1 MLESILFGHE
11 KGAFTGA
18 VAAQPGKF
26 ELANG
31 GTLLLDEIGE
41 LPLGLQ
47 AKLLRVLQEQ
57 RVERLGGRKE
67 IELNVRIIAATNRD
81 LQVEV
86 AQGRFRADL
95 MFRLDVLPLHISPL
109 RERKE
114 DVLPLARRFVAK
126 YAPQEAGVATGER
139 MLMPSDDPISAV
151 RVLRIQREEATL
163 TQYRTNIANV
173 SGNLSKQE
181 ANLKAASDTMLNVR
195 DLLLWAANGSN
206 TSEDLAA
213 IANEMGNLERT
224 ILSFANVRDE
234 EGRYLFSGTLSDRP
248 AITFDAA
255 TQSYQL
261 TGNDQYRQAAVA
273 NGVLVEENV
282 TAAQVFGGG
291 VGMLNDL
298 NALVKMLA
306 DPALDANDPAVQ
318 ASISTTL
325 NSLDKTHGDL
335 LGAVSELGGRQNT
348 LTLLS
353 SSNED
358 VSLVNQK
365 IDGELSQL
373 DYASASIDLNNYQLS
388 LQATQKTY
396 LKINGLSLFGM
407 L

>member
-1 MLESILFGHE
+1 MRISNAQITAMMHGSMNTSSE
-11 KGAFTGA
+11 KL
-18 VAAQPGKF
+18 GK
-26 ELANG
+26 
-31 GTLLLDEIGE
+31 
-41 LPLGLQ
+41 
-47 AKLLRVLQEQ
+47 
-57 RVERLGGRKE
+57 
-67 IELNVRIIAATNRD
+67 
-81 LQVEV
+81 
-86 AQGRFRADL
+86 L
-95 MFRLDVLPLHISPL
+95 M
-109 RERKE
+109 
-114 DVLPLARRFVAK
+114 
-126 YAPQEAGVATGER
+126 QQMATGER
-139 MLMPSDDPISAV
+139 MLLPSDAPISAV
-151 RVLRIQREEATL
+151 RVLRIEREEATL

-173 SGNLSKQE
+173 AGNLSKQE
-181 ANLKAASDTMLNVR
+181 ANLKAASDSMLNVR

-206 TSEDLAA
+206 TSDDLAA
-213 IANEMGNLERT
+213 IANELGNLEKT

-306 DPALDANDPAVQ
+306 DPALDASDPAVR
-318 ASISTTL
+318 ASVTATL

-348 LTLLS
+348 LTLLL

-358 VSLVNQK
+358 VSLVNKK
-365 IDGELSQL
+365 IEGELSQL
-373 DYASASIDLNNYQLS
+373 DYATASIDLNNYQLS

>member
-1 MLESILFGHE
+1 MRISNAQITAMMHSSMNTSSE
-11 KGAFTGA
+11 KL
-18 VAAQPGKF
+18 GK
-26 ELANG
+26 
-31 GTLLLDEIGE
+31 
-41 LPLGLQ
+41 
-47 AKLLRVLQEQ
+47 
-57 RVERLGGRKE
+57 
-67 IELNVRIIAATNRD
+67 
-81 LQVEV
+81 
-86 AQGRFRADL
+86 L
-95 MFRLDVLPLHISPL
+95 M
-109 RERKE
+109 
-114 DVLPLARRFVAK
+114 
-126 YAPQEAGVATGER
+126 QQMATGER
-139 MLMPSDDPISAV
+139 MLLPSDDPISAV
-151 RVLRIQREEATL
+151 RVLRIEREEATL

-173 SGNLSKQE
+173 AGNLSKQE
-181 ANLKAASDTMLNVR
+181 ANLQAASDSMLNVR

-213 IANEMGNLERT
+213 IANELGNLEKT

-255 TQSYQL
+255 TQRYQL

-306 DPALDANDPAVQ
+306 DPALDASDPAVR
-318 ASISTTL
+318 ASVTATL

-358 VSLVNQK
+358 VSLVNKK
-365 IDGELSQL
+365 IEGELSQL
-373 DYASASIDLNNYQLS
+373 DYATASIDLNNYQLS

>member
-1 MLESILFGHE
+1 MRISNAQITAMMHGSMNTSSE
-11 KGAFTGA
+11 KL
-18 VAAQPGKF
+18 GK
-26 ELANG
+26 
-31 GTLLLDEIGE
+31 
-41 LPLGLQ
+41 
-47 AKLLRVLQEQ
+47 
-57 RVERLGGRKE
+57 
-67 IELNVRIIAATNRD
+67 
-81 LQVEV
+81 
-86 AQGRFRADL
+86 L
-95 MFRLDVLPLHISPL
+95 M
-109 RERKE
+109 
-114 DVLPLARRFVAK
+114 
-126 YAPQEAGVATGER
+126 QQMATGER

-248 AITFDAA
+248 AISFDAA
-255 TQSYQL
+255 TQSYGL

-298 NALVKMLA
+298 NTLVKMLA

-318 ASISTTL
+318 ASISATL

-373 DYASASIDLNNYQLS
+373 DYATASIDLNNYQLS

>member
-1 MLESILFGHE
+1 MRISNAQITAMMHGSMNTSSE
-11 KGAFTGA
+11 KL
-18 VAAQPGKF
+18 GK
-26 ELANG
+26 
-31 GTLLLDEIGE
+31 
-41 LPLGLQ
+41 
-47 AKLLRVLQEQ
+47 
-57 RVERLGGRKE
+57 
-67 IELNVRIIAATNRD
+67 
-81 LQVEV
+81 
-86 AQGRFRADL
+86 L
-95 MFRLDVLPLHISPL
+95 M
-109 RERKE
+109 
-114 DVLPLARRFVAK
+114 
-126 YAPQEAGVATGER
+126 QQMATGER
-139 MLMPSDDPISAV
+139 MLLPSDDPISAV

-206 TSEDLAA
+206 TSADLAA

-282 TAAQVFGGG
+282 TAAQVFGAG
-291 VGMLNDL
+291 VGMLNEL
-298 NALVKMLA
+298 NALVKLLA

-318 ASISTTL
+318 ASITATL

-353 SSNED
+353 NSNED
-358 VSLVNQK
+358 VSLVNKRIEGQ
-365 IDGELSQL
+365 LSQL
-373 DYASASIDLNNYQLS
+373 DYATASIDLNNYQLS

>member
-1 MLESILFGHE
+1 MRISN
-11 KGAFTGA
+11 
-18 VAAQPGKF
+18 AQLTAMMHGSM
-26 ELANG
+26 N
-31 GTLLLDEIGE
+31 TSS
-41 LPLGLQ
+41 
-47 AKLLRVLQEQ
+47 
-57 RVERLGGRKE
+57 ERLGK
-67 IELNVRIIAATNRD
+67 
-81 LQVEV
+81 
-86 AQGRFRADL
+86 L
-95 MFRLDVLPLHISPL
+95 M
-109 RERKE
+109 
-114 DVLPLARRFVAK
+114 
-126 YAPQEAGVATGER
+126 QQMATGER
-139 MLMPSDDPISAV
+139 MLLPSDDPISAV

-195 DLLLWAANGSN
+195 DMLLWAANGSN

-213 IANEMGNLERT
+213 IANELGTLEKT

-248 AITFDAA
+248 AISFDAA
-255 TQSYQL
+255 TETYSL

-273 NGVLVEENV
+273 NGVLVDENV
-282 TAAQVFGGG
+282 TAAQVFGAGAD
-291 VGMLNDL
+291 MLNQL
-298 NALVKMLA
+298 HALVKNLA
-306 DPALDANDPAVQ
+306 DPAIDAGGQITATLASLDA
-318 ASISTTL
+318 
-325 NSLDKTHGDL
+325 THGRL
-335 LGAVSELGGRQNT
+335 LGAVTELGGRQNT

-365 IDGELSQL
+365 IEGELSQL
-373 DYASASIDLNNYQLS
+373 DYAGASIDLNNYQLS

>member
-1 MLESILFGHE
+1 MRISNAQITAMMHGSMNTSSE
-11 KGAFTGA
+11 KL
-18 VAAQPGKF
+18 GK
-26 ELANG
+26 
-31 GTLLLDEIGE
+31 
-41 LPLGLQ
+41 
-47 AKLLRVLQEQ
+47 
-57 RVERLGGRKE
+57 
-67 IELNVRIIAATNRD
+67 
-81 LQVEV
+81 
-86 AQGRFRADL
+86 L
-95 MFRLDVLPLHISPL
+95 M
-109 RERKE
+109 
-114 DVLPLARRFVAK
+114 
-126 YAPQEAGVATGER
+126 QQMATGER

-306 DPALDANDPAVQ
+306 DPALNANDPAVQ
-318 ASISTTL
+318 ASISATL

>member
-1 MLESILFGHE
+1 MRISNAQITAMMHGSMNTSSE
-11 KGAFTGA
+11 KL
-18 VAAQPGKF
+18 GK
-26 ELANG
+26 
-31 GTLLLDEIGE
+31 
-41 LPLGLQ
+41 
-47 AKLLRVLQEQ
+47 
-57 RVERLGGRKE
+57 
-67 IELNVRIIAATNRD
+67 
-81 LQVEV
+81 
-86 AQGRFRADL
+86 L
-95 MFRLDVLPLHISPL
+95 M
-109 RERKE
+109 
-114 DVLPLARRFVAK
+114 
-126 YAPQEAGVATGER
+126 QQMATGER
-139 MLMPSDDPISAV
+139 MLLPSDDPISAV
-151 RVLRIQREEATL
+151 RVLRIEREEATL

-173 SGNLSKQE
+173 AGNLSKQE
-181 ANLKAASDTMLNVR
+181 ANLKAASDSMLNVR

-213 IANEMGNLERT
+213 IANELGNLEKT

-255 TQSYQL
+255 TQSYGL

-306 DPALDANDPAVQ
+306 DPALDANDPAVR
-318 ASISTTL
+318 AGVTATL
-325 NSLDKTHGDL
+325 NRLDKTHGDL

-358 VSLVNQK
+358 VSLVNKK
-365 IDGELSQL
+365 IEGELSQL
-373 DYASASIDLNNYQLS
+373 DYATASIDLNNYQLS

>member
-1 MLESILFGHE
+1 MRISNAQITAMMHGSMNTSSE
-11 KGAFTGA
+11 KL
-18 VAAQPGKF
+18 GK
-26 ELANG
+26 
-31 GTLLLDEIGE
+31 
-41 LPLGLQ
+41 
-47 AKLLRVLQEQ
+47 
-57 RVERLGGRKE
+57 
-67 IELNVRIIAATNRD
+67 
-81 LQVEV
+81 
-86 AQGRFRADL
+86 L
-95 MFRLDVLPLHISPL
+95 M
-109 RERKE
+109 
-114 DVLPLARRFVAK
+114 
-126 YAPQEAGVATGER
+126 QQMATGER

-181 ANLKAASDTMLNVR
+181 ANLKATSDTMLNVR

-306 DPALDANDPAVQ
+306 DPALNANDPAVQ
-318 ASISTTL
+318 ASISATL

>member
-1 MLESILFGHE
+1 MRISNAQITAMMHGSMNTSSE
-11 KGAFTGA
+11 KL
-18 VAAQPGKF
+18 GK
-26 ELANG
+26 
-31 GTLLLDEIGE
+31 
-41 LPLGLQ
+41 
-47 AKLLRVLQEQ
+47 
-57 RVERLGGRKE
+57 
-67 IELNVRIIAATNRD
+67 
-81 LQVEV
+81 
-86 AQGRFRADL
+86 L
-95 MFRLDVLPLHISPL
+95 M
-109 RERKE
+109 
-114 DVLPLARRFVAK
+114 
-126 YAPQEAGVATGER
+126 QQMATGER
-139 MLMPSDDPISAV
+139 MLLPSDDPISAV
-151 RVLRIQREEATL
+151 RVLRIEREEATL

-173 SGNLSKQE
+173 AGNLSKQE
-181 ANLKAASDTMLNVR
+181 ANLKAASDSMLNVR

-213 IANEMGNLERT
+213 IANELGNLEKT

-282 TAAQVFGGG
+282 TAAHVFGGG

-298 NALVKMLA
+298 IALVKMLA
-306 DPALDANDPAVQ
+306 DPALDASDPAVR
-318 ASISTTL
+318 ASVTATL

-358 VSLVNQK
+358 VSLVNKK
-365 IDGELSQL
+365 IEGELSQL
-373 DYASASIDLNNYQLS
+373 DYATASIDLNNYQLS

>member
-1 MLESILFGHE
+1 MRISNAQITAMMHGSMNTSSE
-11 KGAFTGA
+11 KL
-18 VAAQPGKF
+18 GK
-26 ELANG
+26 
-31 GTLLLDEIGE
+31 
-41 LPLGLQ
+41 
-47 AKLLRVLQEQ
+47 
-57 RVERLGGRKE
+57 
-67 IELNVRIIAATNRD
+67 
-81 LQVEV
+81 
-86 AQGRFRADL
+86 L
-95 MFRLDVLPLHISPL
+95 M
-109 RERKE
+109 
-114 DVLPLARRFVAK
+114 
-126 YAPQEAGVATGER
+126 QQMATGER
-139 MLMPSDDPISAV
+139 MLLPSDDPISAV

-195 DLLLWAANGSN
+195 DMLLWAANGSN
-206 TSEDLAA
+206 TSDDLAA
-213 IANEMGNLERT
+213 IANELGSLEKT

-255 TQSYQL
+255 TGTYAL

-282 TAAQVFGGG
+282 TAAQVFGAG

-318 ASISTTL
+318 ASITATL
-325 NSLDKTHGDL
+325 NSLDATHGDL
-335 LGAVSELGGRQNT
+335 LGAVTELGGRQNT

-365 IDGELSQL
+365 IEGELSQL

>member
-1 MLESILFGHE
+1 MRISNAQITAMMHGSMNTSSE
-11 KGAFTGA
+11 KL
-18 VAAQPGKF
+18 GK
-26 ELANG
+26 
-31 GTLLLDEIGE
+31 
-41 LPLGLQ
+41 
-47 AKLLRVLQEQ
+47 
-57 RVERLGGRKE
+57 
-67 IELNVRIIAATNRD
+67 
-81 LQVEV
+81 
-86 AQGRFRADL
+86 L
-95 MFRLDVLPLHISPL
+95 M
-109 RERKE
+109 
-114 DVLPLARRFVAK
+114 
-126 YAPQEAGVATGER
+126 QQMATGER
-139 MLMPSDDPISAV
+139 MLLPSDDPISAV
-151 RVLRIQREEATL
+151 RVLRIEREEATL

-173 SGNLSKQE
+173 AGNLSKQE
-181 ANLKAASDTMLNVR
+181 ANLKAASDSMLNVR

-213 IANEMGNLERT
+213 IANELGNLEKT

-306 DPALDANDPAVQ
+306 DPALDASDPAVR
-318 ASISTTL
+318 ASVTATL

-335 LGAVSELGGRQNT
+335 LGAVSEAGGRQNT

-358 VSLVNQK
+358 VSLVNKK
-365 IDGELSQL
+365 IEGELSQL
-373 DYASASIDLNNYQLS
+373 DYATASIDLNNYQLS

>member
-1 MLESILFGHE
+1 MRISNAQITAMMHGSMNTSSE
-11 KGAFTGA
+11 KL
-18 VAAQPGKF
+18 GK
-26 ELANG
+26 
-31 GTLLLDEIGE
+31 
-41 LPLGLQ
+41 
-47 AKLLRVLQEQ
+47 
-57 RVERLGGRKE
+57 
-67 IELNVRIIAATNRD
+67 
-81 LQVEV
+81 
-86 AQGRFRADL
+86 L
-95 MFRLDVLPLHISPL
+95 M
-109 RERKE
+109 
-114 DVLPLARRFVAK
+114 
-126 YAPQEAGVATGER
+126 QQMATGER

-181 ANLKAASDTMLNVR
+181 ANLKAASDSMLNVR

-213 IANEMGNLERT
+213 IANELGNLERT

-255 TQSYQL
+255 TQSYGL

-298 NALVKMLA
+298 NSLVKMLA

-318 ASISTTL
+318 ASISATL

-373 DYASASIDLNNYQLS
+373 DYATASIDLNNYQLS